1 MHHPVHKV
9 LACAA
14 TLALL
19 IAPPVLLQRWQWPAQ
34 LDGMSWDHLWLTL
47 VSATP
52 PTVVLQALTLVL
64 LWVLWGTFT
73 GLVLLDAAA
82 LLRGQVPR
90 VGLLRLAVTG
100 VAGTSVA
107 VSAPAV
113 ASVAP
118 ADSALTTGEQDASG
132 EEPAHVLERTRML
145 AGFGTDSAEL
155 TPTMTEELLP
165 TVELLQLF
173 GDPGE
178 AVTVTGH
185 TDTNGPDAYNRA
197 LSERRAESV
206 AAFLTEQLGE
216 GWTITTEGAGSE
228 QPRNHPDLG
237 QAADRR
243 AEITYALTTQPR
255 AAADRSAEQ
264 SEPEPSLSP
273 ESESES
279 ESEQQEQ
286 EPREQEQEQERDR
299 GQGSEAADNLADSA
313 PMGGEG
319 AGEVQGEGFSGT
331 SMLVGAAAG
340 AVAGAIGGRLTAPRR
355 REVRRSSGDALTGGE
370 TAAPEPGEVSGVEV
384 RRSAGTELVSAGG
397 YLRVADN
404 LAVSARDGLSV
415 TGTHGEGVCASV
427 IGRALADEHATVIT
441 TQGVLARAGA
451 PEEADVPGLVVCPD
465 TASAITETELA
476 YISAVRL
483 EDEEEEAAGTPSW
496 TLLVVE
502 SPEEGLVGDRLD
514 MVTRGSTDSGTV
526 VLVLGEG
533 WPSPTARC
541 DAFDTVE
548 VTDAD
553 GAVTTVY
560 DGLRL
565 FHMGASAFS
574 VCLDTDAEELSAAE
588 EEEEEDTSC
597 SPAVEGP
604 ELFEEGEE
612 LVKPRLRLC
621 LFGPQPRVVLDDA
634 DVGARMRGSTRR
646 MLALLALYPDGMGT
660 EALTD
665 ALFPDSTENKARALR
680 NTASSDARRVVREA
694 LGDGEAEILEVT
706 SGRYRIRREAV
717 DVDVWC
723 FDAALRAASATRDAG
738 QRLAHLRIAAAEYT
752 HELLSEVELP
762 WIEEKR
768 QAYRRAAA
776 DCFVSLAKASDEPE
790 QGLIWLERARESDD
804 LNEAV
809 YQEIMRTQAVLG
821 RLDAVERVHQE
832 LSERL
837 KAMRARPSVTTSKLF
852 QELLGR

>member
-1 MHHPVHKV
+1 MHHPVRKA
-9 LACAA
+9 LACAI

-47 VSATP
+47 ISATP
-52 PTVVLQALTLVL
+52 PTVVLQVLTLVL
-64 LWVLWGTFT
+64 LWALWGTFA
-73 GLVLLDAAA
+73 GLVLMDTVA

-90 VGLLRLAVTG
+90 IGLLRLAVTG

-118 ADSALTTGEQDASG
+118 ADSALTTGEQDARG
-132 EEPAHVLERTRML
+132 EEPAHTLGRTRML
-145 AGFGTDSAEL
+145 AGFGTDSAQL

-173 GDPGE
+173 GDPGKP
-178 AVTVTGH
+178 VTVTGH
-185 TDTNGPDAYNRA
+185 TDTNGPDAYNRV

-206 AAFLTEQLGE
+206 AAFLTGQLGE
-216 GWTITTEGAGSE
+216 GWTITTEGAGSG

-243 AEITYALTTQPR
+243 AEIAYTLTTQPR
-255 AAADRSAEQ
+255 TAADSSAEQ
-264 SEPEPSLSP
+264 SEREPSP
-273 ESESES
+273 
-279 ESEQQEQ
+279 
-286 EPREQEQEQERDR
+286 PPEQEQERGGESSEHESRDSESR
-299 GQGSEAADNLADSA
+299 GRESETADDLADSA
-313 PMGGEG
+313 LTSGEG
-319 AGEVQGEGFSGT
+319 EDAGFSGT

-340 AVAGAIGGRLTAPRR
+340 AVAGAVGGRLTAPPRR
-355 REVRRSSGDALTGGE
+355 GVRRGEADPLAGGE
-370 TAAPEPGEVSGVEV
+370 SAEPEPESKEVSGVGV
-384 RRSAGTELVSAGG
+384 LRSAGTELVSAGG
-397 YLRVADN
+397 YLRVADD

-415 TGTHGEGVCASV
+415 AGTHGAEVCASV
-427 IGRALADEHATVIT
+427 IGRALADEHTTVIT
-441 TQGVLARAGA
+441 TQDVLALAGA
-451 PEEADVPGLVVCPD
+451 PEDVDAPGLVVCPD

-483 EDEEEEAAGTPSW
+483 EDEEEAADGPSW

-502 SPEEGLVGDRLD
+502 PPEEERVSDRLD
-514 MVTRGSTDSGTV
+514 MVTRGSTDGGTV

-533 WPSPTARC
+533 WSSPTVRC
-541 DAFDTVE
+541 DALDTVE

-553 GAVTTVY
+553 GAGTTVY
-560 DGLRL
+560 ASLHL
-565 FHMGASAFS
+565 LHMDAAAFS
-574 VCLDTDAEELSAAE
+574 VCLGTDTEGLPVAEEV
-588 EEEEEDTSC
+588 EEEEEDASC
-597 SPAVEGP
+597 SPAVEEP
-604 ELFEEGEE
+604 ELSEEGEE
-612 LVKPRLRLC
+612 PVKPRLRLC

-634 DVGARMRGSTRR
+634 DVGARMRGATRR
-646 MLALLALYPDGMGT
+646 MLALLALHPNGMGT

-665 ALFPDSTENKARALR
+665 ALFSHSAESKARGLR
-680 NTASSDARRVVREA
+680 NTASSDARRVIREA

-706 SGRYRIRREAV
+706 SGRYRILREAV

-723 FDAALRAASATRDAG
+723 FDAALKAASATRDAE
-738 QRLAHLRIAAAEYT
+738 QRLAYLRTAAAEYM

-776 DCFVSLAKASDEPE
+776 DCFVSLAKASEGSE
-790 QGLIWLERARESDD
+790 QGLVWLERARESDG

-809 YQEIMRTQAVLG
+809 YQEIMRTQAALG
-821 RLDAVERVHQE
+821 RLDAVERAYQE

-837 KAMRARPSVTTSKLF
+837 KAMRARPSVTTSRLF

>member
-1 MHHPVHKV
+1 MHHPVRKV
-9 LACAA
+9 LVGAA

-19 IAPPVLLQRWQWPAQ
+19 IAPPVLLQRWQWPAE

-73 GLVLLDAAA
+73 GLVVLDAAA
-82 LLRGQVPR
+82 LLRGQMPR
-90 VGLLRLAVTG
+90 IGLLRLAVTG

-118 ADSALTTGEQDASG
+118 ADSALTTGVQDTRG
-132 EEPAHVLERTRML
+132 QEPAYVLERTRIL
-145 AGFGTDSAEL
+145 TGFGTDSAEL
-155 TPTMTEELLP
+155 TPTMAEELLP

-185 TDTNGPDAYNRA
+185 TDTNGPDEYNRA

-243 AEITYALTTQPR
+243 AEIAYTLTTQPR
-255 AAADRSAEQ
+255 AAADSSAEQ
-264 SEPEPSLSP
+264 SEREPSP
-273 ESESES
+273 
-279 ESEQQEQ
+279 
-286 EPREQEQEQERDR
+286 PPEQEQERGR
-299 GQGSEAADNLADSA
+299 ENKVRESRGSESEAVNDLADSA
-313 PMGGEG
+313 PTSGEG
-319 AGEVQGEGFSGT
+319 EDEGFSGT

-340 AVAGAIGGRLTAPRR
+340 ALAGAVGGRLTAPRR
-355 REVRRSSGDALTGGE
+355 GGVRRGAVGPLAGGE
-370 TAAPEPGEVSGVEV
+370 PAAPEPEEVSGVEV
-384 RRSAGTELVSAGG
+384 LRSAGTDLVSARG
-397 YLRVADN
+397 YLRIADN

-415 TGTHGEGVCASV
+415 TGTHGVGVCASV
-427 IGRALADEHATVIT
+427 IGRALADEHTTVIT

-451 PEEADVPGLVVCPD
+451 PEGSDVPGLVVCPD

-483 EDEEEEAAGTPSW
+483 EDEEEAADAPSW

-502 SPEEGLVGDRLD
+502 SPGEGRASDRLD

-533 WPSPTARC
+533 WSSPTVHC
-541 DAFDTVE
+541 DAFDRVE

-553 GAVTTVY
+553 GGGTTAY
-560 DGLRL
+560 DGLHL
-565 FHMGASAFS
+565 LHMDAAAFS
-574 VCLDTDAEELSAAE
+574 VCIGTDTEGLSVAEDA
-588 EEEEEDTSC
+588 SC
-597 SPAVEGP
+597 SPAVEEP
-604 ELFEEGEE
+604 ELSEEGEE
-612 LVKPRLRLC
+612 PVKPRLRLC
-621 LFGPQPRVVLDDA
+621 LFGPQPRIVLDDA
-634 DVGARMRGSTRR
+634 DVGARMRGSARR
-646 MLALLALYPDGMGT
+646 MLALLALHPDGMGT
-660 EALTD
+660 EALTE
-665 ALFPDSTENKARALR
+665 ALFSHSAESKARGLR
-680 NTASSDARRVVREA
+680 NTASSDARRVIREA

-706 SGRYRIRREAV
+706 SGRYRILREAV

-723 FDAALRAASATRDAG
+723 FDAALKAASATRDAE
-738 QRLAHLRIAAAEYT
+738 QRLAYLRIAAAEYT

-776 DCFVSLAKASDEPE
+776 DCFVSLAKASEGPE
-790 QGLIWLERARESDD
+790 QGLVWLERARESDG

-809 YQEIMRTQAVLG
+809 YQEIMRTQAALG
-821 RLDAVERVHQE
+821 RLDAVERAYQE

-837 KAMRARPSVTTSKLF
+837 KAMRARPSVTTSRLF

>member
-1 MHHPVHKV
+1 
-9 LACAA
+9 
-14 TLALL
+14 
-19 IAPPVLLQRWQWPAQ
+19 
-34 LDGMSWDHLWLTL
+34 
-47 VSATP
+47 
-52 PTVVLQALTLVL
+52 
-64 LWVLWGTFT
+64 
-73 GLVLLDAAA
+73 
-82 LLRGQVPR
+82 
-90 VGLLRLAVTG
+90 
-100 VAGTSVA
+100 
-107 VSAPAV
+107 
-113 ASVAP
+113 
-118 ADSALTTGEQDASG
+118 
-132 EEPAHVLERTRML
+132 
-145 AGFGTDSAEL
+145 
-155 TPTMTEELLP
+155 
-165 TVELLQLF
+165 
-173 GDPGE
+173 
-178 AVTVTGH
+178 
-185 TDTNGPDAYNRA
+185 
-197 LSERRAESV
+197 
-206 AAFLTEQLGE
+206 
-216 GWTITTEGAGSE
+216 
-228 QPRNHPDLG
+228 
-237 QAADRR
+237 
-243 AEITYALTTQPR
+243 
-255 AAADRSAEQ
+255 
-264 SEPEPSLSP
+264 
-273 ESESES
+273 
-279 ESEQQEQ
+279 
-286 EPREQEQEQERDR
+286 
-299 GQGSEAADNLADSA
+299 
-313 PMGGEG
+313 MGGEG
-319 AGEVQGEGFSGT
+319 AREAQGEGFSCT

-340 AVAGAIGGRLTAPRR
+340 AVAGAIGGRLTAFRR
-355 REVRRSSGDALTGGE
+355 GEVRQGADEPLVDGE
-370 TAAPEPGEVSGVEV
+370 PAEPEPEEVTGVEV
-384 RRSAGTELVSAGG
+384 LRSAGAELVTAGG
-397 YLRVADN
+397 YLRVADS

-415 TGTHGEGVCASV
+415 TGTLGMGVCASV
-427 IGRALADEHATVIT
+427 IGRVLADEHTTVIT

-451 PEEADVPGLVVCPD
+451 QEGAESPGLVVCPD

-483 EDEEEEAAGTPSW
+483 KDEEEAADAPSW

-533 WPSPTARC
+533 WSSPTVHC
-541 DAFDTVE
+541 DASDTVE

-565 FHMGASAFS
+565 FHMDAAAFL
-574 VCLDTDAEELSAAE
+574 VCLGTDAEEPSAAE
-588 EEEEEDTSC
+588 EEEKEDASD
-597 SPAVEGP
+597 SLVGEDP
-604 ELFEEGEE
+604 ELSGEGEA

-694 LGDGEAEILEVT
+694 LGDAEAEILEVT

-723 FDAALRAASATRDAG
+723 FNAALKAASATRDAD

-776 DCFVSLAKASDEPE
+776 DCFVSLAKASDDPE
-790 QGLIWLERARESDD
+790 WGLVWLERARESDD

-809 YQEIMRTQAVLG
+809 YQEIMRTQVGLG
-821 RLDAVERVHQE
+821 RLDAVERAYQE

>member
-1 MHHPVHKV
+1 MHHPVRKT
-9 LACAA
+9 LACAI

-47 VSATP
+47 ISATP

-64 LWVLWGTFT
+64 LWALWGTFT
-73 GLVLLDAAA
+73 GLVVLDAAA
-82 LLRGQVPR
+82 LLRGQMPR

-118 ADSALTTGEQDASG
+118 ADTELTTGAQDARG
-132 EEPAHVLERTRML
+132 QEPAHVLERTRML
-145 AGFGTDSAEL
+145 TGFGTDSAEL
-155 TPTMTEELLP
+155 TPTMMEELLP

-173 GDPGE
+173 GDPGK

-185 TDTNGPDAYNRA
+185 TDTNGPDEYNRV

-243 AEITYALTTQPR
+243 AEIAYTLTTQPR
-255 AAADRSAEQ
+255 AAADSSAEQ
-264 SEPEPSLSP
+264 SEREPSP
-273 ESESES
+273 
-279 ESEQQEQ
+279 
-286 EPREQEQEQERDR
+286 PPEQEQERGR
-299 GQGSEAADNLADSA
+299 ENKVRESRGSESEAVNDLADST
-313 PMGGEG
+313 PTSGEG
-319 AGEVQGEGFSGT
+319 EDEGFSGT

-340 AVAGAIGGRLTAPRR
+340 AVAGAVGGRLTAPRR
-355 REVRRSSGDALTGGE
+355 REVRRVAVGPLASGE
-370 TAAPEPGEVSGVEV
+370 PAAPEPEEVSGVEV
-384 RRSAGTELVSAGG
+384 LRSAGTELVSARG
-397 YLRVADN
+397 YLRIADN
-404 LAVSARDGLSV
+404 LAVSARDGLSM
-415 TGTHGEGVCASV
+415 TGTQGAGVCASV
-427 IGRALADEHATVIT
+427 IGRALANENTTVIT
-441 TQGVLARAGA
+441 TQGVLARVGA
-451 PEEADVPGLVVCPD
+451 PEGVDVPGLVVCPD

-483 EDEEEEAAGTPSW
+483 EDEEEAADAPSW

-502 SPEEGLVGDRLD
+502 PPEEGWVSDRLD

-533 WPSPTARC
+533 WSSPTVRC
-541 DAFDTVE
+541 DALDTVE

-553 GAVTTVY
+553 GGGTTVY
-560 DGLRL
+560 DGLHL
-565 FHMGASAFS
+565 LHMDAAAFS
-574 VCLDTDAEELSAAE
+574 VCLGTDTEGLPVAEET
-588 EEEEEDTSC
+588 EEEEEDASC
-597 SPAVEGP
+597 SPAVEEP
-604 ELFEEGEE
+604 ELSEEGEE
-612 LVKPRLRLC
+612 GEEPVKPRLRLC
-621 LFGPQPRVVLDDA
+621 LFGPQPRIVLDDA
-634 DVGARMRGSTRR
+634 DVGARMRGATRR
-646 MLALLALYPDGMGT
+646 MLALLALHPNGMGT
-660 EALTD
+660 EVLTD
-665 ALFPDSTENKARALR
+665 ALFSHSAESKARGLR
-680 NTASSDARRVVREA
+680 NTASSDARRVIREA

-706 SGRYRIRREAV
+706 SGRYRILREAV

-723 FDAALRAASATRDAG
+723 FDAALKAASATRDAD
-738 QRLAHLRIAAAEYT
+738 QRLAYLRIAAAEYT

-776 DCFVSLAKASDEPE
+776 DCFVSLAKASEGPE
-790 QGLIWLERARESDD
+790 QGLVWLERARESDG

-809 YQEIMRTQAVLG
+809 YQEIMRTQSALG
-821 RLDAVERVHQE
+821 RLDAVERAYQE

-837 KAMRARPSVTTSKLF
+837 KAMRARPSAATSRLF
-852 QELLGR
+852 QELLGH

>member
-1 MHHPVHKV
+1 MHHSVRKV

-14 TLALL
+14 TLILL
-19 IAPPVLLQRWQWPAQ
+19 VAPPVLLQRWQWPAE

-64 LWVLWGTFT
+64 LWALWGTFA
-73 GLVLLDAAA
+73 GLVVLDAVA
-82 LLRGQVPR
+82 LLGGQMPR
-90 VGLLRLAVTG
+90 IGLLRLAVTG

-118 ADSALTTGEQDASG
+118 ADSALTTGVQDARG

-185 TDTNGPDAYNRA
+185 TDTNGPDEYNRA

-243 AEITYALTTQPR
+243 AEIAYTLTTQPR
-255 AAADRSAEQ
+255 TAADSLAEQ
-264 SEPEPSLSP
+264 SEPEPSP
-273 ESESES
+273 
-279 ESEQQEQ
+279 
-286 EPREQEQEQERDR
+286 PPGREQERNRESRDR
-299 GQGSEAADNLADSA
+299 ENEAVNDLADSA
-313 PMGGEG
+313 PTSGGGED
-319 AGEVQGEGFSGT
+319 EGFSGT

-340 AVAGAIGGRLTAPRR
+340 AVAGAVGGRLTAPRR
-355 REVRRSSGDALTGGE
+355 REVRRGAVGPLVGGE
-370 TAAPEPGEVSGVEV
+370 PAAPEPEEVSGVEV
-384 RRSAGTELVSAGG
+384 LRSAGTELVSAGG
-397 YLRVADN
+397 YLRVADT
-404 LAVSARDGLSV
+404 LVVSARDGLSV
-415 TGTHGEGVCASV
+415 TGIHGVGVCASV
-427 IGRALADEHATVIT
+427 IGRALADEYTTVIT

-451 PEEADVPGLVVCPD
+451 PEGADVPGLVVCPD

-483 EDEEEEAAGTPSW
+483 EDEEEAAGSPSW

-514 MVTRGSTDSGTV
+514 MVTRGSTDNGTV

-533 WPSPTARC
+533 WSSPTVRC

-565 FHMGASAFS
+565 FHMDAPAFS
-574 VCLDTDAEELSAAE
+574 ACLDTDVEELSAAE
-588 EEEEEDTSC
+588 EEEEEDASC

-621 LFGPQPRVVLDDA
+621 LFGPQPRIVLSDA
-634 DVGARMRGSTRR
+634 DIGARMRGSTRR

-665 ALFPDSTENKARALR
+665 ALFPDSIESKARALR
-680 NTASSDARRVVREA
+680 NTASSDARRMVREA

-723 FDAALRAASATRDAG
+723 FDAALKAASATRDTG
-738 QRLAHLRIAAAEYT
+738 QRLTHLRIAAAEYT

-776 DCFVSLAKASDEPE
+776 DCFVSLAKATEEPE
-790 QGLIWLERARESDD
+790 QGLVWLERARESDD

-809 YQEIMRTQAVLG
+809 YQEIMRTQAALG

-852 QELLGR
+852 HELLSH

>member
-1 MHHPVHKV
+1 MHPVRKV

-19 IAPPVLLQRWQWPAQ
+19 VAPPVLLQRWQWPAQ

-47 VSATP
+47 ISATP

-64 LWVLWGTFT
+64 LWALWGTFT

-82 LLRGQVPR
+82 LLRGRVPR
-90 VGLLRLAVTG
+90 IGLLRLAVTG

-118 ADSALTTGEQDASG
+118 ADSALTTGEQDARGEEG

-216 GWTITTEGAGSE
+216 GWTITTEGAGSG

-243 AEITYALTTQPR
+243 AEIAYTLTTQPR
-255 AAADRSAEQ
+255 AAADSSAEQ
-264 SEPEPSLSP
+264 SEREPSP
-273 ESESES
+273 
-279 ESEQQEQ
+279 
-286 EPREQEQEQERDR
+286 PPEQEQERDR
-299 GQGSEAADNLADSA
+299 ESRERESRDSESKGRESETMDDLADSA
-313 PMGGEG
+313 LTSGEG
-319 AGEVQGEGFSGT
+319 EDTGFSGT

-340 AVAGAIGGRLTAPRR
+340 AIAGAVGGRLTAPRR
-355 REVRRSSGDALTGGE
+355 REVRRGGADPLAGGE
-370 TAAPEPGEVSGVEV
+370 LAVPEPEEVSGVEV
-384 RRSAGTELVSAGG
+384 LQSAGTELVSAGG
-397 YLRVADN
+397 YLRVADS

-415 TGTHGEGVCASV
+415 TGTHGAGVCASV
-427 IGRALADEHATVIT
+427 IGRALEEEHTTVIT
-441 TQGVLARAGA
+441 TQDVLARAGA
-451 PEEADVPGLVVCPD
+451 PEDTDVPGLVVCPD

-483 EDEEEEAAGTPSW
+483 EDEEEAVATPSW

-502 SPEEGLVGDRLD
+502 SPEEGRVSDRLD

-533 WPSPTARC
+533 WPSPTVRC
-541 DAFDTVE
+541 DALDTVE

-553 GAVTTVY
+553 GGGTTVY

-565 FHMGASAFS
+565 SHMDAAAFS
-574 VCLDTDAEELSAAE
+574 VCLGTDTEGLSAAE
-588 EEEEEDTSC
+588 EAEEEEEDVSC
-597 SPAVEGP
+597 LPTVEEP
-604 ELFEEGEE
+604 ELSEEGEGS
-612 LVKPRLRLC
+612 VKPRLRLC

-646 MLALLALYPDGMGT
+646 MLALLALHPDGMGT

-665 ALFPDSTENKARALR
+665 ALFSHSAESKARGLR
-680 NTASSDARRVVREA
+680 NTASSDARRVIREA

-706 SGRYRIRREAV
+706 SGRYRILREAV

-723 FDAALRAASATRDAG
+723 FDAALRAASATRDAE
-738 QRLAHLRIAAAEYT
+738 QRLAYLRIAAAEYT

-776 DCFVSLAKASDEPE
+776 DCFVSLAKANEGPE
-790 QGLIWLERARESDD
+790 QGLVWLERARESDG

-809 YQEIMRTQAVLG
+809 YQEIMRTQAALG
-821 RLDAVERVHQE
+821 RLDAVERAYQE

>member
-1 MHHPVHKV
+1 MHHPVRKV

-14 TLALL
+14 TIALL
-19 IAPPVLLQRWQWPAQ
+19 FAPPVLLQRWQWPAE
-34 LDGMSWDHLWLTL
+34 LDGMSWDHLWLAL
-47 VSATP
+47 NSATP
-52 PTVVLQALTLVL
+52 PTEVLQALTLVL
-64 LWVLWGTFT
+64 LWALWGTFA
-73 GLVLLDAAA
+73 GLVVLDAAA

-118 ADSALTTGEQDASG
+118 ADSALTTGEQDARG
-132 EEPAHVLERTRML
+132 EEPAHMLERTRML
-145 AGFGTDSAEL
+145 AGFGIDSADL

-185 TDTNGPDAYNRA
+185 TDTNGPDEYNRA

-206 AAFLTEQLGE
+206 AAFLTEQLGK

-243 AEITYALTTQPR
+243 AEIAYTLTTQPS
-255 AAADRSAEQ
+255 AAADALGEQ
-264 SEPEPSLSP
+264 SEREPSP
-273 ESESES
+273 
-279 ESEQQEQ
+279 
-286 EPREQEQEQERDR
+286 PPGQEQERDR
-299 GQGSEAADNLADSA
+299 ESRDRESEAVDDLADSA
-313 PMGGEG
+313 PTSGEG
-319 AGEVQGEGFSGT
+319 EDKGFSGT

-340 AVAGAIGGRLTAPRR
+340 AVAGAVGGRLTAPRR
-355 REVRRSSGDALTGGE
+355 REVRRGAVGPLAGGE
-370 TAAPEPGEVSGVEV
+370 PAAPEPEEVTGVEV
-384 RRSAGTELVSAGG
+384 LRSAGTELVSAGG

-415 TGTHGEGVCASV
+415 TGTHGAGVCASV

-441 TQGVLARAGA
+441 TQDVLARAGA
-451 PEEADVPGLVVCPD
+451 TEDVDVPDLVVCPD

-483 EDEEEEAAGTPSW
+483 EDEEEAADAPSW

-533 WPSPTARC
+533 WSSPAVRC
-541 DAFDTVE
+541 DAFNTVE

-553 GAVTTVY
+553 GGGTTVY

-565 FHMGASAFS
+565 FHMDAAAFS
-574 VCLDTDAEELSAAE
+574 VCLGTDAEELSAAE
-588 EEEEEDTSC
+588 EEEQEDASC
-597 SPAVEGP
+597 SPVVEEP
-604 ELFEEGEE
+604 ELSEEGEG

-621 LFGPQPRVVLDDA
+621 LFGPQPRIVLGDA
-634 DVGARMRGSTRR
+634 DIGARMRGSTRR
-646 MLALLALYPDGMGT
+646 MLALLALHPDGMGT

-665 ALFPDSTENKARALR
+665 ALFPDSTENKARGLR

-776 DCFVSLAKASDEPE
+776 DCFVSLAKASEGPE
-790 QGLIWLERARESDD
+790 QGLVWLERARESDD

-809 YQEIMRTQAVLG
+809 YQEIMRTQAALG

-852 QELLGR
+852 QELLSR